1 VALIKKEQAVATQ
14 MKRTIESELT
24 AWKNRI
30 DRKPLILRGVRQCGK
45 TYLLKEFGQK
55 YYQDVAY
62 FNFEGNP
69 TLAERFNQDMDTARI
84 IMELGVLRGSKI
96 VPESTLVIFDEI
108 QFCNQALTSLKY
120 FSEQVPLYHI
130 ACAGSLLGIALSQ
143 PLSFPVGKVDFLTLR
158 PMSFYEFVLANQE
171 EMLLDYMEQLN
182 AKTAVPQMFADKMT
196 TLLKTYFVVGG
207 MPQAVAKWL
216 ESKNISDVERIQE
229 QLISSYELDFAKH
242 APAVDFPKLS
252 LIWKSI
258 PNQLARENGKFM
270 YGHVKP
276 GARAK
281 DLEDAMQWLVSAGM
295 VYKVNKIEK
304 PFVPMSAYEDPS
316 YFKLYMADV
325 GLLRKMA
332 GLPAG
337 SIYEDSPLYAEF
349 KGAMTE
355 NYVLSELLHLQGDV
369 PRYWKSANMAEV
381 DFVVQIEEKII
392 PIEVK
397 ASTNLKSRSLRTY
410 REQYKPAIAIRTSLG
425 NLRMDDGLLNLP
437 LYMLW
442 MMEKIVRRIK

>member
-1 VALIKKEQAVATQ
+1 
-14 MKRTIESELT
+14 MKRIIESELIT
-24 AWKNRI
+24 WKNRS

-69 TLAERFNQDMDTARI
+69 ALAERFEQDLDTGRI

-96 VPESTLVIFDEI
+96 VPESTLIIFDEI

-120 FSEQVPLYHI
+120 FAEEAPAYHI
-130 ACAGSLLGIALSQ
+130 VCAGSLLGISLSR

-158 PMSFYEFVLANQE
+158 PMNFYEFVLAHKE
-171 EMLLDYMEQLN
+171 EMLLEYVEKLD
-182 AKTAVPQMFADKMT
+182 AKTPVPQVFADKMT

-207 MPQAVAKWL
+207 MPQVVSKWL
-216 ESKNISDVERIQE
+216 ESKNISEVERIQE
-229 QLISSYELDFAKH
+229 QLISAYELDFAKH

-252 LIWKSI
+252 LIWRSI
-258 PNQLARENGKFM
+258 PNQLARENGKFI

-304 PFVPMSAYEDPS
+304 PFVPMSAYENPS

-325 GLLRKMA
+325 GLLRKMS
-332 GLPAG
+332 GLPAAA
-337 SIYEDSPLYAEF
+337 IYEDSALYSEF

-355 NYVLSELLHLQGDV
+355 NYVLSELLHLQGDI
-369 PRYWKSANMAEV
+369 PRYWKSANTAEV
-381 DFVVQIEEKII
+381 DFVIQIEEGII

-397 ASTNLKSRSLRTY
+397 ASTNLKSRSLQIY
-410 REQYKPAIAIRTSLG
+410 REQYKPALSIRTSLG
-425 NLRMDDGLLNLP
+425 NLRMDGGLLNIP

-442 MMEKIVRRIK
+442 TLEKIIKRIK

>member
-1 VALIKKEQAVATQ
+1 
-14 MKRTIESELT
+14 MKRTIESELIT
-24 AWKNRI
+24 WKSRS

-55 YYQDVAY
+55 YYHDVAY

-69 TLAERFNQDMDTARI
+69 ALAERFEQDLDTGRI

-96 VPESTLVIFDEI
+96 LPESTLIIFDEI

-120 FSEQVPLYHI
+120 FAEEAPAYHI
-130 ACAGSLLGIALSQ
+130 VCAGSLLGISLSR

-158 PMSFYEFVLANQE
+158 PMSFYEFVLANKE
-171 EMLLDYMEQLN
+171 EMLLEYMEQLD
-182 AKTAVPQMFADKMT
+182 AKTPVPPVFAYKMT

-207 MPQAVAKWL
+207 MPQVVSKWL
-216 ESKNISDVERIQE
+216 ESKNISEVEWIQE
-229 QLISSYELDFAKH
+229 QLISAYELDFAKH

-252 LIWKSI
+252 MIWKSI

-281 DLEDAMQWLVSAGM
+281 DLEDAMQWIVSAGM

-304 PFVPMSAYEDPS
+304 PFVPMSAYENPS
-316 YFKLYMADV
+316 YFKLYMADI
-325 GLLRKMA
+325 GLLRKMS
-332 GLPAG
+332 GLPAAA
-337 SIYEDSPLYAEF
+337 IYEDSALYSEF

-355 NYVLSELLHLQGDV
+355 NYVLSELLHLQVDV
-369 PRYWKSANMAEV
+369 PRYWKSVNTAEV
-381 DFVVQIEEKII
+381 DFVIQLEEGII
-392 PIEVK
+392 PVEVK
-397 ASTNLKSRSLRTY
+397 ASTNLKSRSLRIY
-410 REQYKPAIAIRTSLG
+410 REKYKPALSIRTSLG
-425 NLRMDDGLLNLP
+425 NLRMDDGLLNIP

-442 MMEKIVRRIK
+442 TLEKIIKK